1 MKLFKKC
8 LQTEI
13 QVKIWQ
19 NLRKSFHLKFIDF
32 FCKKKEC
39 MTIFSPY
46 ICVKFHT
53 QKKICVKFFSIIL
66 ICWENL
72 IDALLV
78 NIIVKKTKNKEIGKI
93 KKT

>member
-1 MKLFKKC
+1 
-8 LQTEI
+8 
-13 QVKIWQ
+13 
-19 NLRKSFHLKFIDF
+19 
-32 FCKKKEC
+32 
-39 MTIFSPY
+39 MTKNFPH

-53 QKKICVKFFSIIL
+53 HKKICVRFFFIIF
-66 ICWENL
+66 IFWESL